1 MSDTFGSEIFKADF
15 DFLGPHLVAASAG
28 TGKTYN
34 IQNICARL
42 VAEKGFRVSQIQVM
56 TFTEAATKELRDR
69 VRKVL
74 VGFGRYLK
82 GKPVDEGER
91 ERMEKLKVCVLANV
105 TLEDAQTNL
114 ETAVR
119 EFDQAAISTIHGF
132 CRRVLARYALETG
145 NPFETEL
152 GDADS
157 AELERRA
164 RDWWRTSWKTA
175 PESFRD
181 DLKLSD
187 LISSVRKLS
196 SRAGYG
202 ILADETQ
209 GSGYLLARARE
220 IALSYQEARLARST
234 QTFDDLLM
242 GLKEAL
248 ADKVRGPIL
257 ASHLRKE
264 FKAALVDEFQDTDP
278 VQFEIFKR
286 VFLDAPDGAKP
297 PLFFVGDPKQ
307 AIYSFR
313 GGDIYTYRSAALRPD
328 VKERTFRLDQNF
340 RSTAKLI
347 EAVNALFRD
356 RNGTYTFGDETIDY
370 KNDLKWSNVKPL
382 VENGK
387 EDPSPFRILDVKG
400 SGAMPDAVV
409 NAVLELLNRKEK
421 DVEPKDIAILVT
433 SHEKARD
440 YFHVLRNHG
449 VPAVLQKSGNVF
461 ATEVA
466 SEFRTVLQAMSL
478 EGGVQRARAA
488 LATRFFDISVGELVV
503 DEDNNLVADM
513 LGFFAEL
520 NSVWLKRGFDAAFK
534 KLESHD
540 RCRLRARFAAMRDG
554 ERCLADILQ
563 IRDLALNAIREIGPT
578 PEALVGWLTDR
589 INQSGEKGGEEDSE
603 EYARELES
611 EADTVRIMT
620 IHVSKGLEFP
630 IVILPLP
637 GGAGRFDGPFVFH
650 DNGQLVFSPSNDQPC
665 KGETTLEGIRKLYVA
680 MTRATKRTI
689 VLSPDRNVYTWP
701 YKKLFEN
708 VKAWKGK
715 DGFPVKWTAYEPPE
729 TPYPRYEPLKP
740 LAGELTDVPDDARSF
755 ARQNPSKGSYSS
767 LAPSAHEDADG
778 HDYERGSTVLT
789 RPADEGPGHPIFKI
803 CGGAEVGI
811 CWHEILEKI
820 PFDADDS
827 AVTEQVRR
835 SMRLHGRGASGT
847 EKFDSEASVVSEM
860 IAKTLRYELVDPNG
874 TAFRLSEVEGSKRR
888 SEWEFNFS
896 SATAEKTTEAL
907 RDVISRYWRADD
919 PEKKPF
925 LDAMMNWK
933 KPIPDGFMKGFLD
946 LVFQHGDYFYIVDW
960 KSNILNRSASGFDK
974 VGVTEEMAEAGY
986 FFQYLLYSVVL
997 HRFLKETLEGYSWE
1011 KHFGGVRYYF
1021 LRGIAS
1027 DGAAPVF
1034 ADRPPEAMLD
1044 ELAAALGIKEG

>member
-1 MSDTFGSEIFKADF
+1 
-15 DFLGPHLVAASAG
+15 
-28 TGKTYN
+28 
-34 IQNICARL
+34 
-42 VAEKGFRVSQIQVM
+42 
-56 TFTEAATKELRDR
+56 
-69 VRKVL
+69 
-74 VGFGRYLK
+74 
-82 GKPVDEGER
+82 
-91 ERMEKLKVCVLANV
+91 MEKLKACVLANV

-132 CRRVLARYALETG
+132 CRRVLAHYALETG
-145 NPFETEL
+145 NPFEAEL

-164 RDWWRTSWKTA
+164 RDWWRTSWKAA

-187 LISSVRKLS
+187 LMSSVRKLS
-196 SRAGYG
+196 SRAGYR
-202 ILADETQ
+202 IQSDETQ
-209 GSGYLLARARE
+209 ASGYILARARE

-248 ADKVRGPIL
+248 ADNVRGPVL
-257 ASHLRKE
+257 ASHLREE

-278 VQFEIFKR
+278 VQFEIFRR
-286 VFLDAPDGAKP
+286 VFLDAEDGSKP

-328 VKERTFRLDQNF
+328 VKEGTFRLDQNF

-347 EAVNALFRD
+347 EAVNAIFRD
-356 RNGTYTFGDETIDY
+356 RNGKYTFGDATIDY
-370 KNDLKWSNVKPL
+370 SQDLRWSNVAPL
-382 VENGK
+382 TENGS
-387 EDPSPFRILDVKG
+387 EDPSPFRIIDIPSIKGVKLDTV
-400 SGAMPDAVV
+400 MPGYVA
-409 NAVLELLNRKEK
+409 NTVLDLLNRKEK

-461 ATEVA
+461 STEVA
-466 SEFRTVLQAMSL
+466 REFRTVLQAMSL

-488 LATRFFDISVGELVV
+488 LATRFFDVSVGELVV

-513 LGFFAEL
+513 LGFFADL

-563 IRDLALNAIREIGPT
+563 IRDLTLNAIREIGPT

-611 EADTVRIMT
+611 EADAVRIMT
-620 IHVSKGLEFP
+620 IHMSKGLEFP

-665 KGETTLEGIRKLYVA
+665 QDETTLEGIRKLYVA

-755 ARQNPSKGSYSS
+755 AHQNPSKGSYSS

-803 CGGAEVGI
+803 RGGAEVGI